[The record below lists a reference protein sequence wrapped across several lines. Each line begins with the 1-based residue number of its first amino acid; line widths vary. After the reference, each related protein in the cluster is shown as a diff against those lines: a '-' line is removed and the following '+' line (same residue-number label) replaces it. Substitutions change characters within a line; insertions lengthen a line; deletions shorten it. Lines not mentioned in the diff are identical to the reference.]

1 MQQID
6 HLASLVEA
14 YKQIATS
21 TIGHVLDVGHIP
33 NIFPMS
39 PEQSVVGVIKTAR
52 LNSKNASQ
60 LRQVLMRCQPNDV
73 LFIDAR
79 YDLQRAC
86 WGEQRSIAAI
96 HCGLA
101 GVVVLGAVTDRQAL
115 LKLRLPIFAQSVSC
129 LTTRNE
135 GESLVEMD
143 VDIDMNE
150 CTVQSGDLL
159 VADADGIFVLKIND
173 AHKYLEIFQQLEK
186 EEKMKK
192 AHFFSQEEICK
203 YYF

>member
-101 GVVVLGAVTDRQAL
+101 GVVVLGSITDRQAL

-159 VADADGIFVLKIND
+159 VADADGVFVLKIND
-173 AHKYLEIFQQLEK
+173 AHKYLEVFQQLEK

>member
-159 VADADGIFVLKIND
+159 VADADGVFVLKIND
-173 AHKYLEIFQQLEK
+173 AHKYLEVFQQLEK

>member
-143 VDIDMNE
+143 VDIDMNK

-159 VADADGIFVLKIND
+159 VADADGVFVLKIND

>member
-1 MQQID
+1 MLQID